1 MRVSGSPEPF
11 VGRTAELDSLAGA
24 FVRARG
30 GQPGVVCVE
39 GPAGIGK
46 TALVRAFL
54 ATVPSLVLWAS
65 GDEDEMTLPWGVL
78 AQLARGAQADRPGP
92 LRKLAELSPGADPL
106 TSGQLL
112 LDALGALTPGKP
124 MVLVVED
131 LHWIDLPSAKALRF
145 VLRRL
150 SQEHVLA
157 VVTTRPEE
165 PAQIDDGWRRLIDDH
180 GERMRLTGL
189 GPPEIA
195 QMALSLGA
203 GILPGPAARRLWLHT
218 GGNPLY
224 TRCLIEEF
232 GPAVLAA
239 ATGPLPAPRSLAT
252 LLVTRLAACA
262 PATQGL
268 VSAAAVLGQSCSLAL
283 AVSLADVRVP
293 SEALEE
299 AVAARLL
306 AENHVDGIRQVR
318 FPHPLVR
325 AAIYADLSPAR
336 RAVLHTGASRL
347 VAGTAALSH
356 RVAAAT
362 GPDAALADELV
373 EVAEAERADGV
384 HASAAAHLIS
394 AADLSTEQALREDR
408 LLAACT
414 LWLRAG
420 AVHEVS
426 SRRGLIEALACS
438 PRRDHIRGFLAHLE
452 GRPNEAR
459 RALQAALDQLQAVG
473 GNDALATE
481 AAARLAGLAV
491 FDWDWQTALALVDTV
506 RSVGS
511 RLPLPI
517 RCIALTM
524 GGRSADARNM
534 LDAADGNAASGHA
547 VLECLARG
555 FVGGWSDELTAAK
568 QDLEMIADRPD
579 GFGGSLRSA
588 AHWLLADVYYRLGAF
603 DDAMTA
609 AELARTVLQDT
620 GRARSPEIAMAYA
633 VAVYT
638 ASARGDWVTARGYLA
653 AIQPRAIPSAS
664 KFERASAAAADWSLA
679 IALDDPKHM
688 LQAARAFDAAAD
700 APELSLF
707 PFGPVMAEALWRNRR
722 LDEAADRLVA
732 YEAQAR
738 QLRRISAM
746 VGACRV
752 RGLLEVDRHDTATAL
767 YAFDEASPL
776 AERLPQPLEAARF
789 MAAHGAVLA
798 RLGRRTDALGQV
810 TKARA
815 LFEQIGAWHY
825 RQRADQQLERLG
837 HARHR
842 PRTGELTPSESVVA
856 RLVASGLSN
865 RQAAERL
872 MVSDK
877 AIEYHLGNIYAK
889 LGLSSRSQLAARHD
903 LHTPPDPAGAPES

>member
-1 MRVSGSPEPF
+1 M
-11 VGRTAELDSLAGA
+11 GRTAELDALAGA
-24 FVRARG
+24 YVRARG
-30 GQPGVVCVE
+30 GQPGIVCVE

-46 TALVRAFL
+46 TAVVRAFL

-78 AQLARGAQADRPGP
+78 AQLARGAQAHWSGP

-112 LDALGALTPGKP
+112 LDALGELTPGTP
-124 MVLVVED
+124 TVLVAED
-131 LHWIDLPSAKALRF
+131 LHWTDLPSAKALRF
-145 VLRRL
+145 ALRRL
-150 SQEHVLA
+150 SHEPVLA
-157 VVTTRPEE
+157 VVTTRPYE
-165 PAQIDDGWRRLIDDH
+165 PAQIDDGWRRLIDDQ
-180 GERMRLTGL
+180 GERIRLTGL

-232 GPAVLAA
+232 GPEVLAA

-252 LLVTRLAACA
+252 LLVARLAACA

-283 AVSLADVRVP
+283 AVSLADVPVP
-293 SEALEE
+293 SAALEE

-306 AENHVDGIRQVR
+306 AENHEDGVRQVR

-336 RAVLHTGASRL
+336 RAVLHTRASRL
-347 VAGTAALSH
+347 TAGTAALSH
-356 RVAAAT
+356 RVAAAA
-362 GPDAALADELV
+362 GPDAVLADELA
-373 EVAEAERADGV
+373 ELAEAERADGV

-394 AADLSTEQALREDR
+394 AADLSAEQALREDR
-408 LLAACT
+408 LLAACI

-426 SRRGLIEALACS
+426 SRRGLIEALAPS
-438 PRRDHIRGFLAHLE
+438 PRRDHLRGFLAHLE
-452 GRPNEAR
+452 GRPDEAR
-459 RALQAALDQLQAVG
+459 KALQAALDQLRALG

-506 RSVGS
+506 RGTSS
-511 RLPLPI
+511 RLPLLI

-524 GGRSADARNM
+524 GGRSADARNL
-534 LDAADGNAASGHA
+534 LDAADGSATSGHT
-547 VLECLARG
+547 VLECLAWG
-555 FVGGWSDELTAAK
+555 FVRGWSDELTAAK
-568 QDLEMIADRPD
+568 QDLETITRHPD
-579 GFGGSLRSA
+579 SFGGSLRSA
-588 AHWLLADVYYRLGAF
+588 AQWLLADVYYRLGAF
-603 DDAMTA
+603 DDAMAA

-620 GRARSPEIAMAYA
+620 GRARSPEIAMACA

-638 ASARGDWVTARGYLA
+638 ASARGDWVAARGHLA
-653 AIQPRAIPSAS
+653 AIPSAS

-688 LQAARAFDAAAD
+688 LQAGRAFDAAAD

-722 LDEAADRLVA
+722 LDEAADRLAA

-738 QLRRISAM
+738 QLGRISAM

-752 RGLLEVDRHDTATAL
+752 RGLLAADRHDPATAL

-798 RLGRRTDALGQV
+798 RLGRRTAAVGQV

-815 LFEQIGAWHY
+815 LFEQIGAWPY

-842 PRTGELTPSESVVA
+842 LRTGELTPSESVVA

-903 LHTPPDPAGAPES
+903 LHRPPDPAGASES